1 MSTLNKHGGSRVSA
15 HDGRKLPP
23 EELAALKQRIQRLV
37 DEGLPKLVI
46 ARRLGVSP
54 TTVNARLRD
63 KTR

>member
-1 MSTLNKHGGSRVSA
+1 MNSNNHGGSRKLSA
-15 HDGRKLPP
+15 
-23 EELAALKQRIQRLV
+23 EEQAALKQRILRLV

-54 TTVNARLRD
+54 TTVHARLRD